1 MRSFLRHICV
11 LFTSVICISLS
22 ILDGKMS
29 FADFLEV
36 MHLQTRAENL
46 PKEVIEAFQ
55 AMDISHSGTISTRQL
70 AHMLLHWGEQLSS
83 KEGL

>member
-1 MRSFLRHICV
+1 M
-11 LFTSVICISLS
+11 ICIFLS

-55 AMDISHSGTISTRQL
+55 AMDISHNGTISTRQL